1 MKNKFLKSLKK
12 KMKFLKENFGV
23 IVLLIILIAAWQYVA
38 TDSRYNKYKR
48 NHPQPVVLTEQE
60 KIRNMEMKARM
71 LEIESRFTPYLVKYK
86 ELNPKVFNGYEYP
99 IDQYQ
104 SMPPDIFGKQSGFY
118 FNYENV
124 FMSNEQKYHLIFFDN
139 VRYIEKKEA
148 QFEYT
153 FSIRDLHYDYDSLYF
168 DSWFQEG
175 IFKLSCNIEPPNTP
189 NNSIRSPAVIFT
201 VDSVHDKIII
211 DAKEKELY
219 GRSIVTDA
227 YTLIKGTCIAIAEI
241 HDPEKLLFRL
251 VPNLTDTHIEKYK
264 NAILDKVITDDP
276 LF

>member
-23 IVLLIILIAAWQYVA
+23 MVLLIILIAAWQYG
-38 TDSRYNKYKR
+38 RYNR
-48 NHPQPVVLTEQE
+48 NHHQPVVLTEQE

-71 LEIESRFTPYLVKYK
+71 LEIESRFTPFLVKYK

-153 FSIRDLHYDYDSLYF
+153 FSIRDLQYGYNSLDF
-168 DSWFQEG
+168 GSDSWFQEG

-241 HDPEKLLFRL
+241 HDAEKLFFRL

-264 NAILDKVITDDP
+264 NAILDKVITDDAFNFK
-276 LF
+276 L